1 VNFQLLQVVFYKSK
15 KMHCINMNKI
25 SLQEIFL
32 NNLKYYRKKSG
43 FSQEA
48 LSERLDK
55 GVNYINR
62 IESHASFPTIQVI
75 EEIAEVLN
83 IQAYQLFKE
92 DDVPKNII
100 TSDRERFIKEV
111 TESLYQKLSADMRS
125 IIEKL

>member
-1 VNFQLLQVVFYKSK
+1 
-15 KMHCINMNKI
+15 MNKI

-32 NNLKYYRKKSG
+32 NNLKYYRKQSG

-48 LSERLDK
+48 LSERLNK

>member
-1 VNFQLLQVVFYKSK
+1 
-15 KMHCINMNKI
+15 MNKI